1 VIEEANVRNLKT
13 QSPKCA
19 EISIGNAQVV
29 PRGIARAIRFMR
41 DNLAEHLSIDAIAK
55 ATGITERTL
64 RRQFRRF
71 TGQSP
76 IEFFRN
82 LRLDAARHALR
93 ADNIDTD
100 VTAAA
105 AGHSFSHFGH
115 FAAQYQRRFGELP
128 SDTLRAGRE
137 TLVRLPPQAAQ
148 EPVAL
153 AILPFVP
160 ADEGCEQTAFACAMT
175 DGVISALGRIRWLD
189 VQGPDVTGSHQIGA
203 HSYSTF
209 PQRPR
214 FAVRGRV
221 RLLGRRVQVTVRLFE
236 VGSQRHIWG
245 DAFEGAPEHA
255 LELQGQVIEA
265 TAGTLPAY
273 LRDAET
279 THGRRR
285 PARDPAAVD
294 LATRALH
301 AASQITQPANARAL
315 EDLDRALTIDPEF
328 PLAMA
333 LTAWCNAQRVV
344 CCFTNA
350 PDVERDKG
358 RSLTALALSM
368 DNNDSLVLAV
378 LGTANTIFGDLDLG
392 EALIRKSLA
401 IDPHCS
407 LAWQR
412 HGWIAIYRGANTAVA
427 DFTRCLKLNPR
438 GPETFNNILGIS
450 QAHFLA
456 GHYDQA
462 ADWAVRGMQERPSET
477 WACRFAAVAQ
487 ARCGQ
492 TAEARHNVALLR
504 NQYPD
509 VTVGTIVNALP
520 MQAELLA
527 RTAEALE
534 SAGLPV

>member
-1 VIEEANVRNLKT
+1 
-13 QSPKCA
+13 
-19 EISIGNAQVV
+19 
-29 PRGIARAIRFMR
+29 
-41 DNLAEHLSIDAIAK
+41 
-55 ATGITERTL
+55 
-64 RRQFRRF
+64 
-71 TGQSP
+71 
-76 IEFFRN
+76 
-82 LRLDAARHALR
+82 
-93 ADNIDTD
+93 
-100 VTAAA
+100 
-105 AGHSFSHFGH
+105 
-115 FAAQYQRRFGELP
+115 
-128 SDTLRAGRE
+128 
-137 TLVRLPPQAAQ
+137 
-148 EPVAL
+148 
-153 AILPFVP
+153 
-160 ADEGCEQTAFACAMT
+160 
-175 DGVISALGRIRWLD
+175 
-189 VQGPDVTGSHQIGA
+189 
-203 HSYSTF
+203 
-209 PQRPR
+209 
-214 FAVRGRV
+214 
-221 RLLGRRVQVTVRLFE
+221 
-236 VGSQRHIWG
+236 
-245 DAFEGAPEHA
+245 
-255 LELQGQVIEA
+255 
-265 TAGTLPAY
+265 
-273 LRDAET
+273 
-279 THGRRR
+279 
-285 PARDPAAVD
+285 
-294 LATRALH
+294 
-301 AASQITQPANARAL
+301 
-315 EDLDRALTIDPEF
+315 
-328 PLAMA
+328 
-333 LTAWCNAQRVV
+333 
-344 CCFTNA
+344 
-350 PDVERDKG
+350 
-358 RSLTALALSM
+358 M

-438 GPETFNNILGIS
+438 GPEKFNNILGIS